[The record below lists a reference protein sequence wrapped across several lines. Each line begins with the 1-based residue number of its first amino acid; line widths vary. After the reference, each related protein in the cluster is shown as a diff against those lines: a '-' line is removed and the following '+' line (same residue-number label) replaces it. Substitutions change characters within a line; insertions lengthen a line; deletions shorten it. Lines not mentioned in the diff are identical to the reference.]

1 MNLQALVLL
10 DISSILL
17 MVVLAYLSKRLGDAM
32 KIGSF
37 FKILYIT
44 SIIIICASGIDFIA
58 VYFNNQLFPLLT
70 LSLRFIAG
78 LAAFIVCMIY
88 WKWLFSAFK
97 N

>member
-17 MVVLAYLSKRLGDAM
+17 MIVLAYLSKRLGEAM
-32 KIGSF
+32 KIKPF
-37 FKILYIT
+37 FKILYVT
-44 SIIIICASGIDFIA
+44 SIMIVFALGIDFTA
-58 VYFNNQLFPLLT
+58 VYFDKQIFT
-70 LSLRFIAG
+70 MLSLSMRFAAG
-78 LAAFIVCMIY
+78 LAAFVVCMVY